1 MTDRRQR
8 RPVTPRWRSGL
19 ALALALLSWLATV
32 AWAQHSAETGRQVAA
47 ALHTA
52 SEHRAR
58 GIAARNTLAAYQARY
73 EALQARGLFAG
84 AARLA
89 WVQAVRR
96 SAAAL
101 GLEVRYELAPA
112 TTSDRADGVILET
125 TAMQLTLNAPHEG
138 RLLGFLEVLAR
149 DTPGVLRVRQCALAR
164 APVGI
169 DVRCRVEWLTLRM
182 AGEETA

>member
-1 MTDRRQR
+1 MTERRQR
-8 RPVTPRWRSGL
+8 RPVTPRRRSGF
-19 ALALALLSWLATV
+19 ALALALLSWLATM
-32 AWAQHSAETGRQVAA
+32 AWAQHSASEGRQVAA

-52 SEHRAR
+52 TEHRVQSITAR
-58 GIAARNTLAAYQARY
+58 HTLAAYQARY
-73 EALQARGLFAG
+73 EALRARGLFAG
-84 AARLA
+84 ATRLA
-89 WVQAVRR
+89 WVEAVRR
-96 SAAAL
+96 SAAAR
-101 GLEVRYELAPA
+101 GLEVHYELAPA

-125 TAMQLTLNAPHEG
+125 AAMQLTLNAPHEG

>member
-32 AWAQHSAETGRQVAA
+32 AWAQHKADEGRQVAA

-52 SEHRAR
+52 SEQRAQ

-84 AARLA
+84 TARLA
-89 WVQAVRR
+89 WVEAVRR
-96 SAAAL
+96 NAATL
-101 GLEVRYELAPA
+101 GLEVRYELAPV
-112 TTSDRADGVILET
+112 TTASAAEGVVVET
-125 TAMQLTLNAPHEG
+125 TAMQLALNAPHEG
-138 RLLGFLEVLAR
+138 RLLGFLEALAR
-149 DTPGVLRVRQCALAR
+149 DAPGVLRVRRCELAR
-164 APVGI
+164 APSGI
-169 DVRCRVEWLTLRM
+169 DVRCRMEWLTLRM